1 MLRRREQA
9 QEDDAASDTTD
20 EQRRHHFPQSYQRRE
35 EMMDE
40 EEEGEEEEE
49 ELGEGEEEGEGTERN
64 NKYSEVRSSQD
75 METFVT
81 QGTRSSWLAPRGGGV
96 TPDPLT
102 ITSVNQTYQMVRNR
116 DMAAMFNEGQSSED
130 WLSTGGHSIEKM
142 KLTLKDLLSKG
153 TISAPTK
160 GKPHTGQQPVQHL
173 QFEASVVNEFE
184 YRLHEAIEMY
194 HNRIK
199 WLLKGSK
206 KIFGMVKG
214 TKVAVV
220 VDSSDANC
228 GFGRL
233 NTFQQSLMSLIDEQL
248 HMKEMLYFLAFGTD
262 VEPLW
267 ESPRYVNFRII
278 DEARNWVNNLRG
290 AGGCNILAA
299 LKKVLKMKDV
309 DTIIVI
315 LGNTPDQSSEVLCD
329 YVEQLNVGDPKALH
343 TVAYDCSNHLT
354 NMTLRKLAECSGGRY
369 HVYASTCEEQ
379 IYTGTDITYLLKEIK
394 NAQDVINKIK
404 EMRQGMMGDALISIL
419 NEISLEVQK
428 LPASRFLPR
437 PPNHASALNIEMP
450 PFQPKTSNEWLKNNG
465 LRSKKLS
472 LYQILA
478 PNAFAPIEEFIPIIK
493 KVVSSTVHEK
503 AMAQFQWHDG
513 SLKNVHV
520 DPTQLYDYQK
530 KLATV
535 VKLYE
540 KRVDWLSRS
549 SRRIFGTIVEKKVI
563 ILVDLSCANT
573 NYLVHIQH
581 SLRMLLEQQMAN
593 KDYFNVIGFGSEP
606 VAWKTGMQE
615 PSEQNLQSC
624 WRWILGLEC
633 GGSRNFM
640 SALRM
645 ALENE
650 EDQKYNRIVEGM
662 YLFTSGVPDQMTD
675 VVCSYIQEATAGHK
689 VTLHTTLFNVDD
701 YDVNGAIPGRYANIT
716 KTADCLRTMAHI
728 SGGRFHWFR
737 ETGIIE
743 SDDIKIILS
752 EMDKAVNYSQKCAML
767 VDSVKKKSHE
777 YLQGNLSSSTEMK
790 MLPLRPSSGKKK
802 QFIPPKHTELTFARL
817 QITEKEKDRDQEKEK
832 EPSNSKMLVWRPA
845 SANKKDLIP
854 APPAD
859 NRPSSAKGRISV
871 EKKVKRCNS
880 GYKVRPSHEAFY
892 TEYKNNVGVVYRQ
905 YPDVLQRKKSV
916 RKSIP
921 HPVIPDR
928 EDTMTSKQWLKKYCL
943 AKLRLDLDK
952 LVSGPDCSHVK
963 KHVATLQKNV
973 SAKYCSI
980 FPSVNIKG
988 TVKHLQL
995 QAHELTE
1002 YEEQVE
1008 MVLRRYLKRMQWLLS
1023 GSRRVFGSVT
1033 EKSVTVLVDTS
1044 GSMVSH
1050 MEELIRELVS
1060 LIWDQFK
1067 RGDIRFNIIRFSGN
1081 VEKWRPAV
1089 VKPTEENCHDA
1100 VQWVSTF
1107 VAGGNTCTLD
1117 ALHEAFSDQHID
1129 GVYLL
1134 TDGKPD
1140 SSTSMVLR
1148 EIARMNTTRGVKV
1161 HTISFSC
1168 DDEIANTFL
1177 RQLAAMS
1184 RGRFHR
1190 CSSERDGHLFAHK
1203 LLTGGF
1209 DNPEYPE
1216 VPIFEGD
1223 DLRLL
1228 GGEIALARKY
1238 LQQSRSFRAMYAE
1251 IPKPHE
1257 KDMGSMKKYHTEGE
1271 KVKAARRPAS
1281 AVGVRT

>member
-1 MLRRREQA
+1 MSRHQEQTT
-9 QEDDAASDTTD
+9 EDESYSETGD
-20 EQRRHHFPQSYQRRE
+20 EQSSLSDNISDIDELVLPRETRHLVSRQYVEHGETHMEQ
-35 EMMDE
+35 DE
-40 EEEGEEEEE
+40 EEEGED
-49 ELGEGEEEGEGTERN
+49 TERGIRQ
-64 NKYSEVRSSQD
+64 SELRSSQD
-75 METFVT
+75 LENTSYSH
-81 QGTRSSWLAPRGGGV
+81 GPRSKWIAPRGGGAP
-96 TPDPLT
+96 TNPML

-130 WLSTGGHSIEKM
+130 WLNTGGHSIDKM

-153 TISAPTK
+153 TIAVPSK
-160 GKPHTGQQPVQHL
+160 GKTYTGKQPVQHL

-184 YRLHEAIEMY
+184 YKLHEAIEMY

-214 TKVAVV
+214 TKTAVV

-233 NTFQQSLMSLIDEQL
+233 NTFQQALMSLIDEQL
-248 HMKEMLYFLAFGTD
+248 HSKEMLYFLAFGTE
-262 VEPLW
+262 VMPLW
-267 ESPRYVNFRII
+267 ESPRYVNYRIV

-290 AGGCNILAA
+290 GGGCNLLAA

-309 DTIIVI
+309 DTIILI
-315 LGNTPDQSSEVLCD
+315 LGNTPDQTSDVLCD
-329 YVEQLNVGDPKALH
+329 YVQQLIVGDMKPLH

-379 IYTGTDITYLLKEIK
+379 IYTGTDITHLLREIK
-394 NAQDVINKIK
+394 KSQDVINKIK
-404 EMRQGMMGDALISIL
+404 EMRQGMMGDALVSIL

-437 PPNHASALNIEMP
+437 PPNHAGALNIEIP
-450 PFQPKTSNEWLKNNG
+450 PFQPKTSDDWLKMNG
-465 LRSKKLS
+465 LRAKKLS

-478 PNAFAPIEEFIPIIK
+478 PNAFTPIEEFIPIIK

-513 SLKNVHV
+513 TLKNVHV

-530 KLATV
+530 KLATA

-549 SRRIFGTIVEKKVI
+549 SRRIFGTIVEKRVI

-581 SLRMLLEQQMAN
+581 SLRMLLEQQLAN
-593 KDYFNVIGFGSEP
+593 KEYFNIIGFGSEP
-606 VAWKTGMQE
+606 VGWKTGMQE

-675 VVCSYIQEATAGHK
+675 VVCSYVSEATAGHSVK
-689 VTLHTTLFNVDD
+689 LHTTLFNVDD
-701 YDVNGAIPGRYANIT
+701 YDMNGAIPGRYANIT
-716 KTADCLRTMAHI
+716 KTADCLRTMAHV

-767 VDSVKKKSHE
+767 VDSVKKRSLD
-777 YLQGNLSSSTEMK
+777 YLQGDSSSSTEMK
-790 MLPLRPSSGKKK
+790 MLPLRPSSAKKK
-802 QFIPPKHTELTFARL
+802 QFIPPKHTGLTLARL
-817 QITEKEKDRDQEKEK
+817 QITENKEKEK
-832 EPSNSKMLVWRPA
+832 EKEQSNGRMLAWRPA
-845 SANKKDLIP
+845 SANRKDLIP
-854 APPAD
+854 APPND
-859 NRPSSAKGRISV
+859 GRPSSAKGRPTD
-871 EKKVKRCNS
+871 KKVKRCNA
-880 GYKVRPSHEAFY
+880 GYKIRPSNEVFY
-892 TEYKNNVGVVYRQ
+892 TEDRNNVGVVYRQ
-905 YPDVLQRKKSV
+905 YPDILHKKKSV
-916 RKSIP
+916 RKTIP
-921 HPVIPDR
+921 HPIIPEK
-928 EDTMTSKQWLKKYCL
+928 EDAVSSKEWLRKYCL
-943 AKLRLDLDK
+943 AKMRLDLNK
-952 LVSGPDCSHVK
+952 LVSGPDCTHVK
-963 KHVATLQKNV
+963 KHVGTLSKNV
-973 SAKYCSI
+973 AAKYCTI

-988 TVKHLQL
+988 AVKHLQL
-995 QAHELTE
+995 QAHELIE
-1002 YEEQVE
+1002 YEEQLELV
-1008 MVLRRYLKRMQWLLS
+1008 VRRYLKRLQWLLS
-1023 GSRRVFGSVT
+1023 GSRRVFGTVT
-1033 EKSVTVLVDTS
+1033 EKSVTVAVDTS

-1050 MEELIRELVS
+1050 MDELVRELVS

-1067 RGDIRFNIIRFSGN
+1067 RGDIKFNIIRFSGN
-1081 VEKWRPAV
+1081 VEKWRPVA
-1089 VKPTEENCHDA
+1089 VKPTDENCHDA
-1100 VQWVSTF
+1100 VRWVSSF
-1107 VAGGNTCTLD
+1107 VAGGNTCTLE
-1117 ALHEAFSDQHID
+1117 ALHEAFQDSHIN
-1129 GVYLL
+1129 GVYVL

-1140 SSTSMVLR
+1140 TSTSMVLR
-1148 EIARMNTTRGVKV
+1148 EIARINTVRGMKI
-1161 HTISFSC
+1161 HTISFNC
-1168 DDEIANTFL
+1168 EDEIANTFL
-1177 RQLAAMS
+1177 RQLAAMT

-1190 CSSERDGHLFAHK
+1190 CSAERDGQLFAHK
-1203 LLTGGF
+1203 LLSEGF
-1209 DNPEYPE
+1209 DDPERPE
-1216 VPIFEGD
+1216 IPIFEGD
-1223 DLRLL
+1223 DLRAL

-1238 LQQSRSFRAMYAE
+1238 LQQSHSYRALYAE
-1251 IPKPHE
+1251 LPKPHE
-1257 KDMGSMKKYHTEGE
+1257 KDLSTLKKGE
-1271 KVKAARRPAS
+1271 KNVSTRRRPFS
-1281 AVGVRT
+1281 AGART